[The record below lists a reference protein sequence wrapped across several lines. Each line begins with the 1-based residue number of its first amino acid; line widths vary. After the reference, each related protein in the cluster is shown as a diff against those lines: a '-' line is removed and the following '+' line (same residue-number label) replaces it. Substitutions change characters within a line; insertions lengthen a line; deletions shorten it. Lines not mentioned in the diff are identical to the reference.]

1 VSKKR
6 TVGLVLMGVVA
17 VAILAAGCAVAPG
30 NPNGQ
35 APIPPGAGPADTSRP
50 TRVVGD
56 GTPTSCT
63 SAATVSAIALGG
75 IITFNC
81 GPSPITITLTE
92 TAKIRNLTGPDI
104 VIDGG
109 GKVTLSGGGQRR
121 ILYMNTCEAAL
132 GLKSGSDCTNQN
144 FPRLVV
150 QNLTFTNGN
159 AIGQP
164 AAAGGGSGGGAIYVR
179 GGRVRV
185 VNSKFTRNICEPTG
199 QDLGGGAVRVLSQ
212 YNGLPVYVVNSTFG
226 GAAGDGNSCSNGGAL
241 SSVWVSWTV
250 LNSVFSFNTAVGNGG
265 NPMRAGSPGG
275 GLGGA
280 IYNDGRTMQ
289 LNVAGT
295 IMEDNHAIELGG
307 AIFFV
312 SNDLTGTMGIDSSTL
327 RRNPNDYFQQPPI
340 PPGIFFL
347 GTGSPVVTNS
357 TITP

>member
-1 VSKKR
+1 MKPFLL
-6 TVGLVLMGVVA
+6 GLVAAAVV
-17 VAILAAGCAVAPG
+17 LAGCVVPPG
-30 NPNGQ
+30 NPDGR
-35 APIPPGAGPADTSRP
+35 APIPPGAGAVATSHP

-56 GTPTSCT
+56 GTPSSCT

-75 IITFNC
+75 IITFDC
-81 GPSPITITLTE
+81 GPSPITITLDE
-92 TAKIRNLTGPDI
+92 TARIRNLTGPDI

-109 GKVTLSGGGQRR
+109 GKVTLSGAGQRR

-132 GLKSGSDCTNQN
+132 GLKPGSDCTNQD

-150 QNLTFTNGN
+150 QNLTFTDGN

-179 GGRVRV
+179 GGRVRI
-185 VNSKFTRNICEPTG
+185 VNSTFTRNVCEATG

-212 YNGLPVYVVNSTFG
+212 YDGLPVYVVNSTFG
-226 GAAGDGNSCSNGGAL
+226 GAPGAGNSCANGGAL

-250 LNSVFSFNTAVGNGG
+250 LNSRFTHNTAVGNGG
-265 NPMRAGSPGG
+265 NPKRAGTPGG

-289 LNVAGT
+289 LTVAGT
-295 IMEDNHAIELGG
+295 IIEDNHANELGG

-312 SNDLTGTMGIDSSTL
+312 SNDLTGTMSIGSSTL
-327 RRNPNDYFQQPPI
+327 RRNPNDYFQQPSI
-340 PPGIFFL
+340 PPGVFFF
-347 GTGSPVVTNS
+347 GSGAPVVTNS